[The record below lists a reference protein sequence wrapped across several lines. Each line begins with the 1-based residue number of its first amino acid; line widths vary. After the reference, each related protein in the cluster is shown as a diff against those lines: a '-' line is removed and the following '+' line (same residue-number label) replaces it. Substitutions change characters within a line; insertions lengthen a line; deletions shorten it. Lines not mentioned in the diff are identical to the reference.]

1 MAGNYSNTGSWVPQV
16 NTVGLRNVGS
26 YMGHAQPFVYFGAIN
41 DSNDLSATVSEH
53 IIEFPFVTRR
63 IIIQCQSPST
73 NKRLHIATS
82 PRASVQQGVVPQFV
96 FPALGRTLG
105 KNHHITLG
113 PGEKIELNLKVDKL
127 FLSTGDRFGKLVNAR
142 IPYSIF
148 AELTN
153 IPTGRMYTLEGAG
166 LTD

>member
-26 YMGHAQPFVYFGAIN
+26 YMGHAQPFVYFGALN
-41 DSNDLSATVSEH
+41 DSNDLSSTVQEH

-63 IIIQCQSPST
+63 IIIKCQSPSAA
-73 NKRLHIATS
+73 KKLHIATS
-82 PRASVQQGVVPQFV
+82 PRASVQQGVVPQFQNLP
-96 FPALGRTLG
+96 FASLG
-105 KNHHITLG
+105 KNHFISLS
-113 PGEKIELNLKVDKL
+113 PGERIELNIKVDKL
-127 FLSTGDRFGKLVNAR
+127 FLSGGDHFGRIKNAR

-153 IPTGRMYTLEGAG
+153 IPTARMYTLEGAG